1 MKTTTR
7 EFTWTLTNGS
17 TGKLVGTYVSKV
29 AKKILDAD
37 GFCVEGGNEESHVGS
52 DLVAYVD
59 GKRVDSC
66 WDPAF
71 WKLIEHN
78 GTKKIWGL
86 KIGFASDEIAE
97 KYNAFLTELMQEAE
111 EVIALRAEEKRKQVA
126 DELKMYREIVRQC
139 ERGYLVET
147 EAQAR
152 AMWNNYNNI
161 NNEGGYGYVPTWFTR
176 AQYEEALA
184 FIAAHDN

>member
-1 MKTTTR
+1 
-7 EFTWTLTNGS
+7 
-17 TGKLVGTYVSKV
+17 
-29 AKKILDAD
+29 
-37 GFCVEGGNEESHVGS
+37 
-52 DLVAYVD
+52 
-59 GKRVDSC
+59 
-66 WDPAF
+66 
-71 WKLIEHN
+71 
-78 GTKKIWGL
+78 
-86 KIGFASDEIAE
+86 
-97 KYNAFLTELMQEAE
+97 MQEAE